1 MKKLIKKIIKES
13 DFDWLDD
20 VPEYFELIEPVTVNN
35 PKDVVRL
42 HWTNNY
48 NQDQIWADN
57 WYNFSNDTNDLGNLV
72 RYVKIIELG
81 LNDHGEI
88 DLDELVE
95 SYYSGGHD
103 YIIQDWM
110 KSRLEKLPPETDES
124 YEDILESNKYGLRD
138 MLREDLYDMGILDS
152 DDYGYTTIEKWWVTY
167 FDEFGVEYK
176 AKMKV

>member
-13 DFDWLDD
+13 DFDWLDEI
-20 VPEYFELIEPVTVNN
+20 PSYFEIIEPVTVNN

-48 NQDQIWADN
+48 NKDQVWANN
-57 WYNFSNDTNDLGNLV
+57 WYDFQNNTENMEELV
-72 RYVKIIELG
+72 RYVKIFELG

-95 SYYSGGHD
+95 AYYSGGHD
-103 YIIQDWM
+103 YIVQDWM
-110 KSRLEKLPPETDES
+110 EPRLDELPPETDEN
-124 YEDILESNKYGLRD
+124 YEEALESNKYELRNV
-138 MLREDLYDMGILDS
+138 LGEDLYEMGILNS
-152 DDYGYTTIEKWWVTY
+152 DDYGYTTIEKWWITY